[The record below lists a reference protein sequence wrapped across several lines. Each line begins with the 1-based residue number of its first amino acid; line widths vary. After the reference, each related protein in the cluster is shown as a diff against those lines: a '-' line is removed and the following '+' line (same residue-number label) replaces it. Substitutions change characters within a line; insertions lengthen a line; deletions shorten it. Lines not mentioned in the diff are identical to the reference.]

1 MCIYDNGNSVFRAKK
16 NICNAKFGDLGANKD
31 RGKICHQKYHIW
43 NRQQRFTYSICN
55 VYVATMMI
63 NGSLLL
69 STLIVK
75 RFRRKKLSRFGPKF
89 DGFDG

>member
-69 STLIVK
+69 
-75 RFRRKKLSRFGPKF
+75 LSVFSQKNQVQFAAKF
-89 DGFDG
+89 

>member
-69 STLIVK
+69 
-75 RFRRKKLSRFGPKF
+75 LSVFSQKNQVQFAAKF
-89 DGFDG
+89 W